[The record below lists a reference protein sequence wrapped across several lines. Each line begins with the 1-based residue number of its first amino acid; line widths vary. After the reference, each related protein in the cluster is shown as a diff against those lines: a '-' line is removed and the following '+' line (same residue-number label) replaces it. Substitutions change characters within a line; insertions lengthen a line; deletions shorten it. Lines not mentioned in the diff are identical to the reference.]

1 MKNILYKILNI
12 NKTASKEEIKKAYRN
27 KSKKLHPDVG
37 GNVEEFKEL
46 SRAYNILSDDIKRE
60 KYDDTDDDNYADE
73 SDDLRSEAIK
83 RISSMFISFLDDLS
97 KNNDYFFN
105 MNIIEIMNERTN
117 KVIIDTKKDINKI
130 KKLIKRINKYKEKI
144 KYNGNKINILIKLC
158 ENKIILLNK
167 QLGNMNKEIE
177 IAEEIDN
184 LLQNYEI
191 DIEEIND
198 IKENSVFN
206 DYFTRRINS
215 NFKESQV

>member
-46 SRAYNILSDDIKRE
+46 SRAYNILSDDIKRK